1 MLSILALGFALHQ
14 KEVFVRTAAH
24 VDVPGTTHISKAA
37 DHLLT
42 DALSSFM
49 NSIIDDQNFPTAEEE
64 WGKMLFVSI
73 TLLLS
78 FAFLLQTEKPLRDDP
93 QKGSVQLVLQPKYI
107 LYHSIKIPFL
117 G

>member
-24 VDVPGTTHISKAA
+24 VDVPGTTHISTAA

-49 NSIIDDQNFPTAEEE
+49 NSIIDDQNFPTTEEE

-73 TLLLS
+73 TFLLS

-117 G
+117 S

>member
-1 MLSILALGFALHQ
+1 MLTIVALGFAFHK
-14 KEVFVRTAAH
+14 KEVFVRTATP
-24 VDVPGTTHISKAA
+24 VDISATTHISKAA

-42 DALSSFM
+42 DAWSSFM

-64 WGKMLFVSI
+64 WGKLLFVGV
-73 TLLLS
+73 TLFLS
-78 FAFLLQTEKPLRDDP
+78 FAFLLQKDKPLRDDP
-93 QKGSVQLVLQPKYI
+93 QKVNVQLVLQPKYI